1 MPIITP
7 AYPSTCA
14 THNVTASTQMIMTEE
29 FRKGEKPLMFGA
41 PGVFI
46 LVVASEVVERVIVG
60 TAEWSELFKEH
71 DFFHKYKHYLMIVAA
86 AVSPDLQPRWCVP
99 QVQNQVGY
107 WSILEMQV
115 RNSEVETS
123 ATGDEA

>member
-1 MPIITP
+1 
-7 AYPSTCA
+7 
-14 THNVTASTQMIMTEE
+14 MIMTEE

-71 DFFHKYKHYLMIVAA
+71 DFFHKYKYYLMIVAA

-99 QVQNQVGY
+99 QVQIQVGY